1 MAGRSALSTRPKDYA
16 LWNKLG
22 ATLANSSHSAEAIS
36 AYQSALDLKPNYMR
50 AWANMGISQASLVQA
65 SSLRCS
71 CSLVE
76 LHCAHGRVHAH
87 EVRWWRGSTRLS
99 LQVWHRGSLGRRFTK
114 CLKAVHVDCTHCLQS
129 PEMWQHNTTP
139 ASMAGQG
146 LSTQHLP
153 P

>member
-65 SSLRCS
+65 LSLRCS

-76 LHCAHGRVHAH
+76 LHCVHGRVQAH
-87 EVRWWRGSTRLS
+87 EVSMVAGLIKAFIPGVAQGVSWS
-99 LQVWHRGSLGRRFTK
+99 QVQNMSEG
-114 CLKAVHVDCTHCLQS
+114 CTH
-129 PEMWQHNTTP
+129 
-139 ASMAGQG
+139 
-146 LSTQHLP
+146 
-153 P
+153 